1 MSDSV
6 VADFVA
12 RTFDT
17 TTEQDEPVQ
26 GRVVMNESAVVFAT
40 ADHRVTIPLD
50 RIFDVTVGRVPR
62 DVAEFFQDTVSIGYR
77 RNDAKQVAVVESDA
91 DTVDRFKTVLFKAL
105 LNGTA
110 GLLHHPARVGGRVT
124 GTDAVPARVFVE
136 PRTVSFRTE
145 SDALSLALSSVVDFE
160 RLVRE
165 HQGTKRQVVSVRHIE
180 GTQQVT
186 SEFSL
191 DDERELNLL
200 GRYLRLEYSELK
212 EDLAELD
219 LSTEE
224 VEVLVSIYA
233 ADGDAA
239 AVVGGA
245 ASTASMVLKDLR
257 EKDLVADADDGT
269 TLTTKGRIAVN
280 QHVGGV
286 NG

>member
-17 TTEQDEPVQ
+17 TTGRDEPVQ
-26 GRVVMNESAVVFAT
+26 GRVVMNDSAVVFAT
-40 ADHRVTIPLD
+40 EGDRVTIPLD

-62 DVAEFFQDTVSIGYR
+62 DVAEFFQDTVSIGYER
-77 RNDAKQVAVVESDA
+77 GEGRQVAVVESDA
-91 DTVDRFKTVLFKAL
+91 DTIDQFKTVLFKAL

-110 GLLHHPARVGGRVT
+110 GLLRHPARVGGRVT
-124 GTDAVPARVFVE
+124 ERDAVPARVFVE
-136 PRTVSFRTE
+136 PRTVAFRTE
-145 SDALSLALSSVVDFE
+145 GGDFSLDLSAVVDFE

-165 HQGTKRQVVSVRHIE
+165 HDGSRRQVVSVRHID

-191 DDERELNLL
+191 DAERELNLL

-212 EDLAELD
+212 EELSEVD

-224 VEVLVSIYA
+224 VEALVSIYA
-233 ADGDAA
+233 ADGDAS
-239 AVVGGA
+239 AVLGGA
-245 ASTASMVLKDLR
+245 ASTTSMILKDLR
-257 EKDLVADADDGT
+257 EKELVADTDGGT